1 MEIAPKLVAEV
12 SKNGTEIL
20 KCNQG
25 IEERNALVLSIVKIN
40 AINMLVASVSIA
52 ISNYFL

>member
-1 MEIAPKLVAEV
+1 MEIVPKHVVEV
-12 SKNGTEIL
+12 FKNGTEIL

>member
-1 MEIAPKLVAEV
+1 MEIAPKHVAEV
-12 SKNGTEIL
+12 FKNGTEIL

-25 IEERNALVLSIVKIN
+25 IEERNALVLSIVKVDV
-40 AINMLVASVSIA
+40 INMLVASVSIA

>member
-1 MEIAPKLVAEV
+1 MEIAPKHVVEV
-12 SKNGTEIL
+12 FKNGTEIL

-25 IEERNALVLSIVKIN
+25 IEEKNVLVLNIVKIN
-40 AINMLVASVSIA
+40 AINMLVASVSIV

>member
-25 IEERNALVLSIVKIN
+25 IEEKNVLVPNIVKIN
-40 AINMLVASVSIA
+40 AIKMLVASVSIV
-52 ISNYFL
+52 ISYYFL